1 MIMIAI
7 LTCPLGNLF
16 RWKAVLSRVLG
27 KPSLIRVDGKSSFST
42 ASEGVRRRTRAK
54 LVNGRAMATEILDEV
69 FQ

>member
-1 MIMIAI
+1 M
-7 LTCPLGNLF
+7 
-16 RWKAVLSRVLG
+16 LSRVLQ
-27 KPSLIRVDGKSSFST
+27 KSSFICVDGKSSFCT